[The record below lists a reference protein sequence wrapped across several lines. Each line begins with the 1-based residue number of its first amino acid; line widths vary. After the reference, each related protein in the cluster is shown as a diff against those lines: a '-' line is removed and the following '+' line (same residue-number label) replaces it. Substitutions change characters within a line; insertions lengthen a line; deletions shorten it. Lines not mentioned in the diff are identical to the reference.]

1 MHASVT
7 PLATSI
13 VILLFSENMH
23 FAAQYIPS
31 LYLQGTALAAASYRK
46 DFVAL
51 SLTEDE
57 VGFIVIC
64 RYFATV

>member
-1 MHASVT
+1 
-7 PLATSI
+7 
-13 VILLFSENMH
+13 MH